1 MRKDFI
7 YLASASPRRG
17 ELLRQIGVD
26 FIVRPAQIAERKLVR
41 EAPVEYVERLA
52 RAKAADVWRRVVACE
67 EPRPV
72 LAADTVVVVDG
83 DVLGKPGGREQALT
97 MLARLSGRRHEV
109 LTGVAVQHGRDIES
123 KVNSSKVRF
132 RATTVREREA
142 YCGTDEPND
151 KAGGY
156 AIQGFGAVF
165 IRSLTGSFSSVM
177 GLPLFE
183 TAALLRRYGI
193 PGWLYAEGN

>member
-1 MRKDFI
+1 M
-7 YLASASPRRG
+7 
-17 ELLRQIGVD
+17 RQIGVD
-26 FIVRPAQIAERKLVR
+26 FVVRPAQIAERRIAR
-41 EAPVEYVERLA
+41 EAPVEYVDRLA
-52 RAKAADVWRRVVACE
+52 RAKAADVWRRVVARE
-67 EPRPV
+67 GSRPV

-83 DVLGKPGGREQALT
+83 GILGKPGSREQALS
-97 MLARLSGRRHEV
+97 MLAQLSGRRHEV
-109 LTGVAVQHGRDIES
+109 LTGVAVQHGQDIES
-123 KVNSSKVRF
+123 SVNSSKVRF

-193 PGWLYAEGN
+193 PGWLYAEGNET